1 MKKMDTK
8 MLRISEVRVAERIRK
23 DNGGLEELAGD
34 IREHGLINPI
44 TVMEQSEGGYVL
56 IAGLRRLKAM
66 ERMGAKE
73 IRATVMT
80 ALEADEMLMLEIAE
94 NEQRKEFTVSEKLA
108 FAEKLKAV
116 EAEKARVRKS
126 AGGKGGLDQD
136 VGNCPHLQE
145 QGRSRDIVAQKAGF
159 SSDRQMRRA
168 QAVQNAL
175 QIGDDAEGGY
185 LVPDEYERTLVDAL
199 QEENRLRGLCKIIRT
214 SSGDRKIPLVASHG
228 TASWVE
234 EEGTIPESDDAFGQ
248 ITIGAHKIASM
259 IKVSDELLQDSVF
272 DVASYIATEFAR
284 RVGDAEEAAFING
297 DGSGK
302 PYGMLHAT
310 NGAAAGV
317 TAASATAITADELLD
332 LIYSLRA
339 PYRKRA
345 VFLMHD
351 STIKAI
357 RKLKDGN
364 GQYLWQPGMKEGAP
378 DMLLGYRLV
387 TSTHMPVIAA
397 AAKPIL
403 FGDLTSYWIADREG
417 RSMQRLNELY
427 AATGQVG
434 FRVTQRV
441 DGRLVQTEGLKC
453 LAMKS
458 A

>member
-1 MKKMDTK
+1 MNQILELREKRARAWDAAKAFLDSK
-8 MLRISEVRVAERIRK
+8 RGSDGMLSAEDAATYDRMEADVVNLGKEIDR
-23 DNGGLEELAGD
+23 LERQAVLERELEQPVT
-34 IREHGLINPI
+34 RPI
-44 TVMEQSEGGYVL
+44 TERPISGADNARTGRASDEYIAAFWTAMRNRGGH
-56 IAGLRRLKAM
+56 
-66 ERMGAKE
+66 
-73 IRATVMT
+73 
-80 ALEADEMLMLEIAE
+80 
-94 NEQRKEFTVSEKLA
+94 F
-108 FAEKLKAV
+108 
-116 EAEKARVRKS
+116 
-126 AGGKGGLDQD
+126 
-136 VGNCPHLQE
+136 
-145 QGRSRDIVAQKAGF
+145 
-159 SSDRQMRRA
+159 
-168 QAVQNAL
+168 AVQNAL
-175 QIGDDAEGGY
+175 QIGDDSEGGY

-199 QEENRLRGLCKIIRT
+199 QEENRLRTLCKIIRT

-234 EEGTIPESDDAFGQ
+234 EEGAIPESDDAFGQ

-272 DVASYIATEFAR
+272 DIENYIATEFAR

-302 PYGMLHAT
+302 PYGMLHT
-310 NGAAAGV
+310 SNGAVAGV

-332 LIYSLRA
+332 LIYSLKA

-351 STIKAI
+351 STIKAV

-364 GQYLWQPGMKEGAP
+364 SQYLWQPGMKEGEP

-387 TSTHMPVIAA
+387 TSTHMPAIAA
-397 AAKPIL
+397 SAKPIL

-453 LAMKS
+453 LQMKS

>member
-1 MKKMDTK
+1 MNQILELREKRARAWDAAKAFLDSK
-8 MLRISEVRVAERIRK
+8 RGSDGMLSAEDAATYDRMEADVVNLGKEIDR
-23 DNGGLEELAGD
+23 LERQAALDRELEQPVT
-34 IREHGLINPI
+34 RPI
-44 TVMEQSEGGYVL
+44 TERPISSADNARTGRASDEYIAAFWTAMRNRGGH
-56 IAGLRRLKAM
+56 
-66 ERMGAKE
+66 
-73 IRATVMT
+73 
-80 ALEADEMLMLEIAE
+80 
-94 NEQRKEFTVSEKLA
+94 F
-108 FAEKLKAV
+108 
-116 EAEKARVRKS
+116 
-126 AGGKGGLDQD
+126 
-136 VGNCPHLQE
+136 
-145 QGRSRDIVAQKAGF
+145 
-159 SSDRQMRRA
+159 
-168 QAVQNAL
+168 AVQNAL

-199 QEENRLRGLCKIIRT
+199 REENRLRTLCKIIRT

-234 EEGTIPESDDAFGQ
+234 EEGAIPESDDAFGQ

-259 IKVSDELLQDSVF
+259 IKVSEELLQDSVF
-272 DVASYIATEFAR
+272 EIENYIATEFAR

-297 DGSGK
+297 DGLGK
-302 PYGMLHAT
+302 PYGMLHAS

-317 TAASATAITADELLD
+317 TSASATAITADELLD
-332 LIYSLRA
+332 LIYSLKA

-351 STIKAI
+351 STIKAV

-364 GQYLWQPGMKEGAP
+364 SQYLWQPGMKEGEP

-387 TSTHMPVIAA
+387 TSTHMPTIAA
-397 AAKPIL
+397 DAKPIL
-403 FGDLTSYWIADREG
+403 FGDLSSYWIADREG

-453 LAMKS
+453 LQMKS